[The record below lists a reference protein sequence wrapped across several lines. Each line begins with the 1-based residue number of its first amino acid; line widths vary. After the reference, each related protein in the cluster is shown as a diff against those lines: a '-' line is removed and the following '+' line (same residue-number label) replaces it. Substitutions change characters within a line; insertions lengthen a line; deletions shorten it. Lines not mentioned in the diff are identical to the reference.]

1 MRKLLLPLA
10 ALALASSPVCAQV
23 DVLTRRVDNSRSG
36 VYGHETALT
45 PQTVR
50 TRFGKLWTLYADA
63 KIMAQPLYVS
73 NLVTPAAS
81 IIGSTAR
88 TKCSSGCN
96 AVVFATM
103 KGTVY
108 AYMADEKPATN
119 NDTLLWATYLSDGTA
134 CNCAATGPRN
144 GSGDFDMW
152 AVDDPWSGIV
162 GTPVIDRTT
171 NSLYVVDWTNDQQYR
186 VYNLNLTTGRIQKGP
201 VVVQGSV
208 GGQTFAPNTSGWIQ
222 QRKQRA
228 GLLLSNG
235 LLYVAFGGDVP
246 PSSHALAGWLF
257 VYDAATLAMKAV
269 WSPTPNGRNGGIWM
283 AGDAPAADAAGNVYL
298 QTGDGDLVPTSQSF
312 GDSIV
317 KLHFQNGAISV
328 AGFFAP
334 CNQMLLQ
341 QCDLDQ
347 GSAGVVLFDPFIV
360 GGGKD
365 GRLYLMRT
373 EAMPG
378 YQPGP
383 YPPPAA
389 ACLPGEPDCADPP
402 ALIQKWRASISHIHG
417 APIVWKGPD
426 NQTWLYVM
434 GEGDRLKAY
443 PFDGARFNLQALKQ
457 GDWTQPTL
465 NQVPVCQSQAN
476 HGMWMPGGLL
486 GVSSNGSTRGT
497 GIVWAVVPSN
507 GDANSCRG
515 VKGML
520 IAFDAEDVTKELWRS
535 QGKDA
540 NVSDT
545 KDSFGLLARFL
556 PPTIANGK
564 VFVGT
569 AGDAEP
575 LQRYGGPRPAQT
587 GPANY
592 YLAVYGLK

>member
-1 MRKLLLPLA
+1 MGAPLA
-10 ALALASSPVCAQV
+10 ALALTASALLAQ

-36 VYGHETALT
+36 VYGHETVLS
-45 PQTVR
+45 PQTVGA
-50 TRFGKLWTLYADA
+50 RFGKLWNLYADA

-73 NLVTPAAS
+73 NLAVPAAS
-81 IIGSTAR
+81 IIGSAAK
-88 TKCSSGCN
+88 TKCAGGCN

-108 AYMADEKPATN
+108 AYMADGKPATD
-119 NDTLLWATYLSDGTA
+119 NDTLLWATYLSDRTA
-134 CNCAATGPRN
+134 CQCAATGPQN

-152 AVDDPWSGIV
+152 AVDDPWWGIL
-162 GTPVIDRTT
+162 GTPVIDRAT
-171 NSLYVVDWTNDQQYR
+171 NSLYLVNWTNDRQYR
-186 VYNLNLTTGRIQKGP
+186 LYNLNLTTGRIQKGP

-208 GGQTFAPNTSGWIQ
+208 GGQTFASNASGWVQ
-222 QRKQRA
+222 RRKQRS

-235 LLYVAFGGDVP
+235 LLYVAFGGDNP
-246 PSSHALAGWLF
+246 EALAGWLF
-257 VYDAATLAMKAV
+257 VYDAATLAMKTV

-298 QTGDGDLVPTSQSF
+298 QTGDGDMVPANQNF
-312 GDSIV
+312 ADSIV

-334 CNQMLLQ
+334 CNQMLLK

-347 GSAGVVLFDPFIV
+347 GSAGVVLFDSFIV

-373 EAMPG
+373 DNMPG
-378 YQPGP
+378 YQSGP

-389 ACLPGEPDCADPP
+389 SCMPGEPDCSDPP
-402 ALIQKWRASISHIHG
+402 GLIQKWRASMGHIHG
-417 APIVWKGPD
+417 APIVWKGP
-426 NQTWLYVM
+426 NNRTWLYVM

-443 PFDGARFNLQALKQ
+443 PFDGSGFNLQTLKQ
-457 GDWTQPTL
+457 GDWTQPKL
-465 NQVPVCQSQAN
+465 NQAPVCQSQAN
-476 HGMWMPGGLL
+476 HGMWMPGGML
-486 GVSSNGSTRGT
+486 GVSSNGSAEGS
-497 GIVWAVVPSN
+497 GVVWALVPAN

-520 IAFDAEDVTKELWRS
+520 IAFDAEDVTRELWRS

-556 PPTIANGK
+556 PPTVANGK

-569 AGDAEP
+569 AGNAEP
-575 LQRYGGPRPAQT
+575 LQRYSGSRPAQT
-587 GPANY
+587 GPSNY
-592 YLAVYGLK
+592 YLAVYGVK